1 MTVKE
6 LRAKL
11 FEIEN
16 QDQEVT
22 AELLNKLNDGE
33 YGNNSKINIELT
45 RIEVCDLLLAT
56 FAAHQKTEGRAKKW
70 MQLHDKIEK
79 QLKETDKEHGW
90 A

>member
-56 FAAHQKTEGRAKKW
+56 FAAHQNTEGRAKKW
-70 MQLHDKIEK
+70 MKLHDKIEK

-90 A
+90 V

>member
-33 YGNNSKINIELT
+33 YGNSSKINIELT

-56 FAAHQKTEGRAKKW
+56 FSSHQNTEGRAKKW